1 MSRHLEH
8 ELEDLKKLIFSLGTQ
23 VEENVELALKS
34 FEENLPSLVDQVFKN
49 DSDIDQLEV
58 KVEETCLK
66 ILALH
71 QPVAVDLRF
80 IIAVLKMT
88 NDLERISSLASG
100 IAKNSILFNK
110 NKNNKNPLH
119 LNPMS
124 GMVTKIVHKC
134 IDSLM
139 NMDVEIAREVVQ
151 DDQNIDEMK
160 KELKQSILDELQSD
174 SSHAESLV
182 ALLTACNRLERI
194 GDHAQNIAEDVIYLI
209 DAEIIRHQDKG

>member
-1 MSRHLEH
+1 
-8 ELEDLKKLIFSLGTQ
+8 
-23 VEENVELALKS
+23 
-34 FEENLPSLVDQVFKN
+34 
-49 DSDIDQLEV
+49 
-58 KVEETCLK
+58 
-66 ILALH
+66 
-71 QPVAVDLRF
+71 
-80 IIAVLKMT
+80 
-88 NDLERISSLASG
+88 
-100 IAKNSILFNK
+100 
-110 NKNNKNPLH
+110 
-119 LNPMS
+119 MS

-139 NMDVEIAREVVQ
+139 SMDVEIAREVVQ

-160 KELKQSILDELQSD
+160 KKLKQSILDELQAD